1 MPSTQIDIKGTIEW
15 AKVFESNRD
24 QAEWNADTNGEYKVT
39 VTTDKKTA
47 DALKKAGCQ
56 KKIEEV
62 DGGFRVTVSR
72 PHTGAEDWMGGEPVV
87 ADISGKAWNLEDK
100 GLIGNGSKGIVKVEV
115 YRTKKG
121 LVGTRLMGLQVL
133 DHVVYNPEVVPPNLL
148 QMFQDH
154 SVRVLVVSLPPKKNH
169 RTQYPSRF
177 CSFYPRRLSPHLFRS
192 FLGGGYY

>member
-24 QAEWNADTNGEYKVT
+24 QAEWNVDTNGEYKVT

-62 DGGFRVTVSR
+62 DDGHRLTVSR

-87 ADISGKAWNLEDK
+87 ADIAGKAWDLEDK

-133 DHVVYNPEVVPPNLL
+133 DHVVYESEGGSSQTPSS
-148 QMFQDH
+148 MFQDH
-154 SVRVLVVSLPPKKNH
+154 SKS
-169 RTQYPSRF
+169 S
-177 CSFYPRRLSPHLFRS
+177 
-192 FLGGGYY
+192 GGKSSSSQEPQDSVPF

>member
-1 MPSTQIDIKGTIEW
+1 MPSTQIDIKGTLEW
-15 AKVFESNRD
+15 AKVFELNRD
-24 QAEWNADTNGEYKVT
+24 HNEWNEDKGGEYKVT

-56 KKIEEV
+56 KKMEEV
-62 DGGFRVTVSR
+62 DGGIRLTVSR

-87 ADISGKAWNLEDK
+87 ADISGKAWSLDDK

-133 DHVVYNPEVVPPNLL
+133 DHVTYNPEESPSE
-148 QMFQDH
+148 MFADH
-154 SVRVLVVSLPPKKNH
+154 SKS
-169 RTQYPSRF
+169 S
-177 CSFYPRRLSPHLFRS
+177 
-192 FLGGGYY
+192 GGKSSSQKQPQDSVPF

>member
-15 AKVFESNRD
+15 AQVFESNRD

-47 DALKKAGCQ
+47 DALKKAGSQ

-62 DGGFRVTVSR
+62 DGGFRITVSR

-87 ADISGKAWNLEDK
+87 ADIAGKAWDLEDN

-133 DHVVYNPEVVPPNLL
+133 DHVVYEPGGGSSQSPSS
-148 QMFQDH
+148 MFQDH
-154 SVRVLVVSLPPKKNH
+154 SKSSSGKSSSQKEPQDSVP
-169 RTQYPSRF
+169 F
-177 CSFYPRRLSPHLFRS
+177 
-192 FLGGGYY
+192 

>member
-24 QAEWNADTNGEYKVT
+24 QAEWNIDTNGEYKVT

-62 DGGFRVTVSR
+62 DGGHRLTVSR
-72 PHTGAEDWMGGEPVV
+72 PHTGTEDWMGGEPVI
-87 ADISGKAWNLEDK
+87 ADIAGKAWSLDDN
-100 GLIGNGSKGIVKVEV
+100 GFIGNGSKGIVKVEV

-133 DHVVYNPEVVPPNLL
+133 DHVVYNSEGGSS
-148 QMFQDH
+148 QSASEMFTDH
-154 SVRVLVVSLPPKKNH
+154 SKSSSGKSSSQKEPQDSIP
-169 RTQYPSRF
+169 F
-177 CSFYPRRLSPHLFRS
+177 
-192 FLGGGYY
+192 

>member
-47 DALKKAGCQ
+47 DAEESRKP

-62 DGGFRVTVSR
+62 DGGCVSTVSR

-87 ADISGKAWNLEDK
+87 ADIAGKAWDLEDN

-133 DHVVYNPEVVPPNLL
+133 DHVVYESRRWFLPPPSS
-148 QMFQDH
+148 MFQDH
-154 SVRVLVVSLPPKKNH
+154 SKSSISLPPKKNH

-177 CSFYPRRLSPHLFRS
+177 CSFLP
-192 FLGGGYY
+192 